1 LRADRRDFFRLL
13 GGTIALLSGGRS
25 SAAEREGSL
34 AIHRATRNTLLG
46 AVGARLPKLGGPPL
60 PFKRYP
66 GFDRVALPPFGSKPG
81 LPLPEA
87 VAASSGPE
95 RFEAESIPIDRL
107 SRILHFTNGV
117 TRRLASDSRL
127 PGLRAAPSAGAL
139 YAGEVYLVAERVRG
153 LGPGVYY
160 YAVKEH
166 ELIAVRSG
174 SRLEEV
180 VGAVAEPGAIEGAA
194 AAILLTNVFARYAWN
209 YANRGYRYALID
221 SGHIGENLRLAAR
234 SAGLGWI
241 RDWRFHDDA
250 LNALLEVD
258 GRGEAVCALHAIGP
272 VTSAGESS
280 SRTVRPLTL
289 KVLAEPEKMPRSGPA
304 PARYHEASKLV
315 PAPVREE
322 SKVPPL
328 RERPAMG
335 PEVALPMLSPRPEST
350 VEEAIQERRSA
361 SSFQERPVRLEE
373 LAFALEMAQGPG
385 AFERS
390 IGVEV
395 FLAAHRVEGI
405 APGFYQYRPRQRSL
419 ARVRS
424 RDLRAAMVRACL
436 GQEKAGKAGAAL
448 FMVGRLADAVAAS
461 GERGYRRLLVESG
474 EIGQRIYLA
483 AEAMGLAARNL
494 SAFLD
499 DELNQLLGFDGQR
512 EAVLHLTVIGRGE

>member
-1 LRADRRDFFRLL
+1 
-13 GGTIALLSGGRS
+13 
-25 SAAEREGSL
+25 
-34 AIHRATRNTLLG
+34 
-46 AVGARLPKLGGPPL
+46 
-60 PFKRYP
+60 
-66 GFDRVALPPFGSKPG
+66 
-81 LPLPEA
+81 
-87 VAASSGPE
+87 
-95 RFEAESIPIDRL
+95 
-107 SRILHFTNGV
+107 
-117 TRRLASDSRL
+117 
-127 PGLRAAPSAGAL
+127 
-139 YAGEVYLVAERVRG
+139 
-153 LGPGVYY
+153 
-160 YAVKEH
+160 
-166 ELIAVRSG
+166 
-174 SRLEEV
+174 
-180 VGAVAEPGAIEGAA
+180 
-194 AAILLTNVFARYAWN
+194 
-209 YANRGYRYALID
+209 
-221 SGHIGENLRLAAR
+221 
-234 SAGLGWI
+234 
-241 RDWRFHDDA
+241 
-250 LNALLEVD
+250 
-258 GRGEAVCALHAIGP
+258 
-272 VTSAGESS
+272 
-280 SRTVRPLTL
+280 
-289 KVLAEPEKMPRSGPA
+289 
-304 PARYHEASKLV
+304 
-315 PAPVREE
+315 
-322 SKVPPL
+322 
-328 RERPAMG
+328 MG